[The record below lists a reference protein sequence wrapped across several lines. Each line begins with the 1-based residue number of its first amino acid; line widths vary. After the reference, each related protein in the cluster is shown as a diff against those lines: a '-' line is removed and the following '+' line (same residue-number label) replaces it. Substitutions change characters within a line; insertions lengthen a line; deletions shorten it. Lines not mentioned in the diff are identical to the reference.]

1 MRNKMLIA
9 ATLFAVTGGGAF
21 AQDLLLANAGYA
33 GPGVILETGAGN
45 SAVMAIAPSAA
56 IPEASQG
63 KTREEVLE
71 ELAEYN
77 RQNPRGYLYAYY
89 LGQVTGHVSTRK

>member
-9 ATLFAVTGGGAF
+9 ATLFAVTGSGAF

-33 GPGVILETGAGN
+33 GLEETLEAGAGN
-45 SAVMAIAPSAA
+45 SAAMAMAPSAT
-56 IPEASQG
+56 IPETSQG
-63 KTREEVLE
+63 KTRQEVRE

-77 RQNPRGYLYAYY
+77 RQNPRGYLYTYY
-89 LGQVTGHVSTRK
+89 LGHVIGQVSIRQ